1 MSRVLMRPAGAWIV
15 AIGLMA
21 AGGSV
26 LLAQA
31 GASVAPAQAGQAAP
45 QEPADQF
52 VPVKALPQQ
61 DQLPAAP
68 LLVAAYAFVW
78 VALLVY
84 VWTIWRRLTKV
95 EREIQALSARV
106 SEGAPRR

>member
-1 MSRVLMRPAGAWIV
+1 MSRVLMRPAWAWIV

-52 VPVKALPQQ
+52 VPVRALPQQ
-61 DQLPAAP
+61 DQLP
-68 LLVAAYAFVW
+68 
-78 VALLVY
+78 ALLVY

>member
-1 MSRVLMRPAGAWIV
+1 MRTVGAWIV
-15 AIGLMA
+15 AAGLMA
-21 AGGSV
+21 AGGSG

-31 GASVAPAQAGQAAP
+31 GAPVAPAQAAQAAS
-45 QEPADQF
+45 QEPAGEF
-52 VPVKALPQQ
+52 VPVKAMPQQ

-84 VWTIWRRLTKV
+84 VWTIWRRLMKV
-95 EREIQALSARV
+95 EREIQTLSARV